1 MVPGLL
7 AVAVILTGTVIGT
20 TVSEPSSATA
30 IVGLASVVWDDE
42 ATESLPDPTVFV
54 AFTVNVYDLLAAN
67 PVQLYVVLFAPTAQ
81 TAPEGVEVTV

>member
-42 ATESLPDPTVFV
+42 ATESLPVPAAFV
-54 AFTVNVYDLLAAN
+54 AFTLNVYAVLAVN
-67 PVQLYVVLFAPTAQ
+67 PVQLYVVLFPPTAQ
-81 TAPEGVEVTV
+81 TAPDGVEVTV

>member
-42 ATESLPDPTVFV
+42 ATESLPGPTVFV
-54 AFTVNVYDLLAAN
+54 AFTLKVYGVLAAN
-67 PVQLYVVLFAPTAQ
+67 PVQLYVVLFAPAAQ